1 MSAPNAADT
10 NAAMAALS
18 GCRAQLRAAHRDVHT
33 AAPHLAG
40 GRRARAAELAD
51 KIADCI
57 AFAERLAFV
66 VAADRQSDLH
76 EARSAAQG

>member
-1 MSAPNAADT
+1 VSAPNAADA

-18 GCRAQLRAAHRDVHT
+18 GCRAQLRAAYADLQT

-40 GRRARAAELAD
+40 GRRTRAAELSER
-51 KIADCI
+51 IADCI

-66 VAADRQSDLH
+66 VSADRQYELH
-76 EARSAAQG
+76 QAASEAAL

>member
-1 MSAPNAADT
+1 MTAPNVADAV
-10 NAAMAALS
+10 AAMAALR
-18 GCRAQLRAAHRDVHT
+18 GCRAQLQAAYLDVQT

-40 GRRARAAELAD
+40 ARGGRAAELSD
-51 KIADCI
+51 RIADCI

-76 EARSAAQG
+76 QARSEAQ